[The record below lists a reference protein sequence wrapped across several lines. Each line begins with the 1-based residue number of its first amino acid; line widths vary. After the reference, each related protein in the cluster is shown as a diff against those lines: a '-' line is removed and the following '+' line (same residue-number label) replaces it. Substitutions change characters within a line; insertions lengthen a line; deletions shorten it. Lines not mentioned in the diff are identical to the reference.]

1 MVNEVLMVVKIT
13 IAMLG
18 GNTFP
23 VDIEMITTQ
32 EHCEQEIKN
41 LRDTYKSQ
49 ESELNELQVIMDEM
63 NESRESMRNRIL
75 VCKEQ
80 GRGALLTIE
89 RLEREKSSNL

>member
-18 GNTFP
+18 GATFP

-41 LRDTYKSQ
+41 FNPIK
-49 ESELNELQVIMDEM
+49 LNFVGNIINVQAQCLPLTEQDKNDIIIETEEGVI
-63 NESRESMRNRIL
+63 L
-75 VCKEQ
+75 
-80 GRGALLTIE
+80 
-89 RLEREKSSNL
+89 

>member
-18 GNTFP
+18 GATFP

-41 LRDTYKSQ
+41 FNPIK
-49 ESELNELQVIMDEM
+49 LNFVGNIINVQAQCLP
-63 NESRESMRNRIL
+63 L
-75 VCKEQ
+75 TEQ
-80 GRGALLTIE
+80 DKNDIIIKTEEGVTL
-89 RLEREKSSNL
+89 

>member
-41 LRDTYKSQ
+41 FNPIRLNFVGNVISVKAECLPLTEEDKRDIIEGQT
-49 ESELNELQVIMDEM
+49 EEGVI
-63 NESRESMRNRIL
+63 L
-75 VCKEQ
+75 
-80 GRGALLTIE
+80 
-89 RLEREKSSNL
+89 

>member
-1 MVNEVLMVVKIT
+1 MVVKIT

-41 LRDTYKSQ
+41 FNPIKLNFVGNVISVKAECLPLTEEDKRDIIEGQT
-49 ESELNELQVIMDEM
+49 EEGVI
-63 NESRESMRNRIL
+63 L
-75 VCKEQ
+75 
-80 GRGALLTIE
+80 
-89 RLEREKSSNL
+89 

>member
-41 LRDTYKSQ
+41 FNPIKLNFVGNVISVKAQCLPLTEEDKRDIIGGQT
-49 ESELNELQVIMDEM
+49 EEGVI
-63 NESRESMRNRIL
+63 L
-75 VCKEQ
+75 
-80 GRGALLTIE
+80 
-89 RLEREKSSNL
+89 

>member
-1 MVNEVLMVVKIT
+1 MVNDVLMVVKIT

-41 LRDTYKSQ
+41 FNPVKLNFVGNVISVKAECLPLTEEDKRDIIEGQT
-49 ESELNELQVIMDEM
+49 EEGVI
-63 NESRESMRNRIL
+63 L
-75 VCKEQ
+75 
-80 GRGALLTIE
+80 
-89 RLEREKSSNL
+89 

>member
-41 LRDTYKSQ
+41 FNPIKLNFVGNVISVKAECLPLTEQDKRDIIEGQT
-49 ESELNELQVIMDEM
+49 EEGG
-63 NESRESMRNRIL
+63 IL
-75 VCKEQ
+75 
-80 GRGALLTIE
+80 
-89 RLEREKSSNL
+89 

>member
-1 MVNEVLMVVKIT
+1 METTLTKGIFMVNEVLMVVKIT

-41 LRDTYKSQ
+41 FNPIRLNFVGNVINVQAECLPLTEQDKSD
-49 ESELNELQVIMDEM
+49 IM
-63 NESRESMRNRIL
+63 NENEEGVDI
-75 VCKEQ
+75 
-80 GRGALLTIE
+80 
-89 RLEREKSSNL
+89 

>member
-41 LRDTYKSQ
+41 FNPIR
-49 ESELNELQVIMDEM
+49 LNFVGNEIKVQAECLPLTEEDKQDIM
-63 NESRESMRNRIL
+63 NEN
-75 VCKEQ
+75 KE
-80 GRGALLTIE
+80 GVTL
-89 RLEREKSSNL
+89 

>member
-1 MVNEVLMVVKIT
+1 MVNEVLMVINIT

-41 LRDTYKSQ
+41 FNPIKLNFVGNVISVKAECLPLTEEDKRDIIEGQT
-49 ESELNELQVIMDEM
+49 EEGVI
-63 NESRESMRNRIL
+63 L
-75 VCKEQ
+75 
-80 GRGALLTIE
+80 
-89 RLEREKSSNL
+89 

>member
-41 LRDTYKSQ
+41 FNPVKLNFVGNVISVEAQCLPLTEEDKRDIIEGQT
-49 ESELNELQVIMDEM
+49 EEGVI
-63 NESRESMRNRIL
+63 L
-75 VCKEQ
+75 
-80 GRGALLTIE
+80 
-89 RLEREKSSNL
+89 

>member
-41 LRDTYKSQ
+41 FNPVKLNFVGNVISVKAECLPLTEEDKRDIIEGQ
-49 ESELNELQVIMDEM
+49 IEEGVI
-63 NESRESMRNRIL
+63 L
-75 VCKEQ
+75 
-80 GRGALLTIE
+80 
-89 RLEREKSSNL
+89 

>member
-41 LRDTYKSQ
+41 FNPIK
-49 ESELNELQVIMDEM
+49 LNFVG
-63 NESRESMRNRIL
+63 NYSY
-75 VCKEQ
+75 
-80 GRGALLTIE
+80 GG
-89 RLEREKSSNL
+89 

>member
-41 LRDTYKSQ
+41 FNPIRLNFVGNVINVQAECLPLTEQDKSD
-49 ESELNELQVIMDEM
+49 IM
-63 NESRESMRNRIL
+63 NENEEGVDI
-75 VCKEQ
+75 
-80 GRGALLTIE
+80 
-89 RLEREKSSNL
+89 

>member
-41 LRDTYKSQ
+41 FNPVR
-49 ESELNELQVIMDEM
+49 LNFVGNVINVQAECLPLTEQDKNDIM
-63 NESRESMRNRIL
+63 NENEEGVDI
-75 VCKEQ
+75 
-80 GRGALLTIE
+80 
-89 RLEREKSSNL
+89 

>member
-41 LRDTYKSQ
+41 FNPIKLNFVGNVISVKAECLPLTEEDKRDIIEGQT
-49 ESELNELQVIMDEM
+49 EERVI
-63 NESRESMRNRIL
+63 L
-75 VCKEQ
+75 
-80 GRGALLTIE
+80 
-89 RLEREKSSNL
+89 

>member
-41 LRDTYKSQ
+41 FNPVRLNFVGNVINVQAECLPLTEQDKSD
-49 ESELNELQVIMDEM
+49 IM
-63 NESRESMRNRIL
+63 NENEEGVDI
-75 VCKEQ
+75 
-80 GRGALLTIE
+80 
-89 RLEREKSSNL
+89 

>member
-23 VDIEMITTQ
+23 VDIEIITTQ

-41 LRDTYKSQ
+41 FNPIKLNFVGNVISVKAECLPLTEEDKRDIIEGQT
-49 ESELNELQVIMDEM
+49 EEGVI
-63 NESRESMRNRIL
+63 L
-75 VCKEQ
+75 
-80 GRGALLTIE
+80 
-89 RLEREKSSNL
+89 

>member
-41 LRDTYKSQ
+41 FNPVKLNFVGNVISVKAECLPLTEEDKRDIIEGQT
-49 ESELNELQVIMDEM
+49 EEGVI
-63 NESRESMRNRIL
+63 L
-75 VCKEQ
+75 
-80 GRGALLTIE
+80 
-89 RLEREKSSNL
+89 